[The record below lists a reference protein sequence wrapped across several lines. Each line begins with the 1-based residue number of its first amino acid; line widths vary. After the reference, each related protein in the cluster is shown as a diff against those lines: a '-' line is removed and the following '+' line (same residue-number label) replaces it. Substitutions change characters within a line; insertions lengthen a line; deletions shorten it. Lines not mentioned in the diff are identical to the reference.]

1 MIQRVNAWLEK
12 QLTTD
17 QMTYRELRSMFLTLI
32 LDQFFIFFIGVLST
46 SLVSS
51 IGEEAIAAVS
61 MVGTVNAMVSL
72 VFTSLASG
80 GALVVARAKGRND
93 FADIRRVIGEV
104 TGLCCVVAT
113 VLSVLLYTLAGTTVG
128 YMRLMAISFIPF
140 SIFNAIF
147 AIFRNLG
154 DTRSALILTI
164 MINVSHLL
172 LSLLFINGLGLGV
185 RGSGLSYIVAR
196 ALGMVIALVWIL
208 KVSNNYGVTV
218 RDFFHFRKTTTRE
231 ILSLGMPMTVE
242 SLLMQ
247 GGMLLVQIYLAR
259 LTTTDLAAHSVANS
273 ILSLYYTTS
282 GALVTMSG
290 TVCGQCYGAKRNDLM
305 VHYCHALIRVGR
317 ILMGLTVVIL
327 YPMTPLLLKLYHATP
342 QGTEII
348 YQALRIG
355 AFTMP
360 FLYGDSYI
368 PAMALRVAGDSVFAG
383 FVSVSGLVLGRC
395 VLGYV
400 LTIPLGLGVPGVWIG
415 QSAEW
420 LYRAVT
426 LRLRMRGKE
435 VDSFRKDN
443 ISGIHL
449 SFLNGL
455 CREGRHTIKNWRNE
469 DEHHD
474 QRIPGSAASLGKDAA
489 GGSVPACGKDR
500 MGRVHHHGLSDAGG
514 GGGQRGIQTDA
525 GGNRMGA
532 YLGISV
538 AAGSSDCADGS
549 GWEDR
554 GIRSR
559 PE

>member
-113 VLSVLLYTLAGTTVG
+113 VLSVLLYTLAGTIVRVLYPAVEPALVEYAVG

-420 LYRAVT
+420 LYRAVL
-426 LRLRMRGKE
+426 LRLRMRGK
-435 VDSFRKDN
+435 KW
-443 ISGIHL
+443 IH
-449 SFLNGL
+449 S
-455 CREGRHTIKNWRNE
+455 EKTI
-469 DEHHD
+469 
-474 QRIPGSAASLGKDAA
+474 
-489 GGSVPACGKDR
+489 
-500 MGRVHHHGLSDAGG
+500 
-514 GGGQRGIQTDA
+514 
-525 GGNRMGA
+525 
-532 YLGISV
+532 
-538 AAGSSDCADGS
+538 
-549 GWEDR
+549 
-554 GIRSR
+554 
-559 PE
+559 